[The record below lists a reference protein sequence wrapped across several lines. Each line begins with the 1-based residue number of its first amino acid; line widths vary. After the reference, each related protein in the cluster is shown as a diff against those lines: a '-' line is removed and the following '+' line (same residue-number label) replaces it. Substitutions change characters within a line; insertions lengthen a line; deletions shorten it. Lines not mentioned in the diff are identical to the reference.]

1 MQLFTA
7 LLCVLEHMSV
17 FNLWGNFSGLNV
29 GKNYPME
36 FSEVNCLL
44 HGDAYSSSMELIRRC
59 NLARSEL

>member
-1 MQLFTA
+1 
-7 LLCVLEHMSV
+7 MSV
-17 FNLWGNFSGLNV
+17 FNVWGNFSGLNV